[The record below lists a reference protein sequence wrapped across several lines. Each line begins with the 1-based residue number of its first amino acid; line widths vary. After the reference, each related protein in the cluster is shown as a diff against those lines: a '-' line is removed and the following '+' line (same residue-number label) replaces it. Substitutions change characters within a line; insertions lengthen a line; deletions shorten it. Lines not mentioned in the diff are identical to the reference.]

1 MKRLYIFLILIII
14 SALFFGCSSSE
25 KAPSENTTLTQG
37 ENQNSVYL
45 QNNAYIES
53 CYPQSIYT
61 DNNTVTSLM
70 YDENAQKIILA
81 RINSDTAVYIDD
93 DFSVTCKTE
102 QTDGATAV
110 IDFGKNKTVR
120 LYDNN
125 NLTKTGEYDLSPY
138 YENSVL
144 KTYTGSDIIISQN
157 AEAAFFVD
165 TNEKQ
170 YLYYLQSPDSESQ
183 VIYEF
188 NRLNYSDNEISYI
201 TRLLCLT
208 DDKLYFEG
216 AISENGISSNK
227 AALGYIKINNG
238 EITELTRETAVSFY
252 ACGKT
257 IYSQD
262 YQLNSSDTGSG
273 SILIYD
279 TETNTSH
286 TVKTEKP
293 AESLNCKA
301 SANGK
306 FLCTLQNEANNSIIT
321 IYNAK
326 SSKVIKSAETTP
338 DYIAD
343 MLCIDGESRTIYM
356 PNSNTNFKNIS
367 KLSF

>member
-1 MKRLYIFLILIII
+1 MKKFYIFLILIII
-14 SALFFGCSSSE
+14 SALFIGCSSSE
-25 KAPSENTTLTQG
+25 EAPSENTTLTQS
-37 ENQNSVYL
+37 ENQGSAYS
-45 QNNAYIES
+45 QNKAYIES
-53 CYPQSIYT
+53 CYPQSVFA

-93 DFSVTCKTE
+93 GFSVTCKTE

-110 IDFGKNKTVR
+110 IDFGKNKTAR

-125 NLTKTGEYDLSPY
+125 NLEKTDVYDLSPY
-138 YENSVL
+138 FENSVL
-144 KTYTGSDIIISQN
+144 KTYTGRDIIISQN
-157 AEAAFFVD
+157 AEIAFFVD

-170 YLYYLQSPDSESQ
+170 YLYYLQSPDSTARA
-183 VIYEF
+183 IYEF
-188 NRLNYSDNEISYI
+188 NRLSYSDNEISYI
-201 TRLLCLT
+201 AQLLCLT

-216 AISENGISSNK
+216 AISENGISSNET
-227 AALGYIKINNG
+227 ALGYININNG

-252 ACGKT
+252 ACVKI

-273 SILIYD
+273 SIFIYD

-306 FLCTLQNEANNSIIT
+306 FLCSLQNGSNNSIII
-321 IYNAK
+321 IYNTK
-326 SSKVIKSAETTP
+326 SGKVIKSAETTP

-343 MLCIDGESRTIYM
+343 ILCIDGESRTIYM

>member
-1 MKRLYIFLILIII
+1 MKKTYIFLILLIITV
-14 SALFFGCSSSE
+14 FFCGCSLSE
-25 KAPSENTTLTQG
+25 KEPTEGTTFAQSEE
-37 ENQNSVYL
+37 ENSAYSQNK
-45 QNNAYIES
+45 AYIES
-53 CYPQSIYT
+53 CCPQSIFA

-70 YDENAQKIILA
+70 YDENTQKIILS

-120 LYDNN
+120 LYNN
-125 NLTKTGEYDLSPY
+125 NDLAKTGEYDLLPY

-144 KTYTGSDIIISQN
+144 KTYTGSDIIIAQN
-157 AEAAFFVD
+157 AEVAFFVD

-170 YLYYLQSPDSESQ
+170 YIYCLQSPDNEARM
-183 VIYEF
+183 IYEF
-188 NRLNYSDNEISYI
+188 NRLSYSDNEISYI

-227 AALGYIKINNG
+227 TALGYINIKSG
-238 EITELTRETAVSFY
+238 EITEITRGTAVSFY
-252 ACGKT
+252 AFGQT

-273 SILIYD
+273 SIFIY
-279 TETNTSH
+279 NTASGISY
-286 TVKTEKP
+286 TVKTKSP
-293 AESLNCKA
+293 AESLNCKT
-301 SANGK
+301 SADGN
-306 FLCTLQNEANNSIIT
+306 FLCTIQNEVNNSIIT
-321 IYNAK
+321 IYDSK
-326 SSKVIKSAETTP
+326 SGKVIKNSETGS

-343 MLCIDGESRTIYM
+343 MLCIDAESRMIYM
-356 PNSNTNFKNIS
+356 PSSNTNFKNIA